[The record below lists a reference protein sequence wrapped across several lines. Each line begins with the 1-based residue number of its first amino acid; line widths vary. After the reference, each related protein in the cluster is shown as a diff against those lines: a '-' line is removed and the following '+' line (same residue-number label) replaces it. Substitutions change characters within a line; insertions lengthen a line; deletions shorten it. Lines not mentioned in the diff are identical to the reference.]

1 MIEAGK
7 EVGDY
12 LSDVK
17 RKTDHARDLQ
27 RGLET
32 LDTAKQ
38 ADILRGIQVM
48 KAMKT
53 AGLTKADDAAIYHH
67 LEDPEGVKLHGN
79 QDKWLDDIVLPI
91 QAQNEDLYTELTDG
105 GVPIENYVHRVVKGK
120 GGMLDRIA
128 QGAKGVGGKG
138 SLSKSAPQ
146 TKSRT
151 YMALEDRDG
160 KRMVVSVK
168 GGQVTAWDHGTPENL
183 GGISKTDEGQV
194 FEDKDGDIWTLKQA
208 TTKEIE
214 QHTET
219 QYYHS
224 ALASSIASNIQ
235 LNSAVRAMRFLEA
248 YKGSPEFKEIAW
260 KGTGNPPKDWH
271 PTKLPQFVGYYFEPR
286 TSEVLDDYYDRM
298 RNGQFG
304 VLQSIQKF
312 LRAAYLL
319 NPIMHPLNVAASWGF
334 EKGLTGFA
342 PWKWKSVYRSG
353 NKAVKA
359 VLEKN
364 QDFLDALDAGAALQS
379 HREELQD
386 VHKLFFD
393 RLAEGLDKK
402 ESWAMNLAKSLGI
415 EHGNLLNLLHKP
427 SSIAAWFSSD
437 VMYLQSAYQYQ
448 MEHPGVELKDA
459 LKEAGRIIPEY
470 RLPARILDQRWLS
483 KMMGHPLVS
492 WFGSYHYGLLKSF
505 AQGVVSRAGRAR
517 DQRQAGRKA
526 EEVGKGWDRLA
537 MLGLIT
543 MVLYPFLDKLAKE
556 LTGDEHAR
564 VRRSGPAGFG
574 RRRDPGCPGQ
584 AERLERHPESCDSP
598 SPITKGAAEL
608 GFNRDFF
615 TGHQIYDPHSDWQ
628 TQTDQIGHY
637 LLGDFGVYG
646 QYKKAE
652 TSAQKKRF
660 FWQQGGIQ
668 FGKTRAEKTAADI
681 AIKKVGTQAESPE
694 DHENRVERRE
704 ILDQLRQ
711 GNRKPL
717 EEAEAKH
724 ELYAPPDSESTA
736 PGAPR
741 SARR

>member
-1 MIEAGK
+1 
-7 EVGDY
+7 
-12 LSDVK
+12 
-17 RKTDHARDLQ
+17 
-27 RGLET
+27 
-32 LDTAKQ
+32 
-38 ADILRGIQVM
+38 
-48 KAMKT
+48 
-53 AGLTKADDAAIYHH
+53 
-67 LEDPEGVKLHGN
+67 
-79 QDKWLDDIVLPI
+79 
-91 QAQNEDLYTELTDG
+91 
-105 GVPIENYVHRVVKGK
+105 
-120 GGMLDRIA
+120 
-128 QGAKGVGGKG
+128 
-138 SLSKSAPQ
+138 
-146 TKSRT
+146 
-151 YMALEDRDG
+151 
-160 KRMVVSVK
+160 
-168 GGQVTAWDHGTPENL
+168 
-183 GGISKTDEGQV
+183 
-194 FEDKDGDIWTLKQA
+194 
-208 TTKEIE
+208 
-214 QHTET
+214 
-219 QYYHS
+219 
-224 ALASSIASNIQ
+224 
-235 LNSAVRAMRFLEA
+235 
-248 YKGSPEFKEIAW
+248 
-260 KGTGNPPKDWH
+260 
-271 PTKLPQFVGYYFEPR
+271 
-286 TSEVLDDYYDRM
+286 M

-304 VLQSIQKF
+304 VLQSIQTF

-342 PWKWKSVYRSG
+342 PWKWKSVYKSG

-415 EHGNLLNLLHKP
+415 ERGNLLNLLHKP

-448 MEHPGVELKDA
+448 MEHPGVSLADA

-470 RLPARILDQRWLS
+470 RLPARILDQRWLA
-483 KMMGHPLVS
+483 KMMGNPLVT
-492 WFGSYHYGLLKSF
+492 WFGAYHYGLLKSF
-505 AQGVVSRAGRAR
+505 GEAGKAALGAQEPAPGRT
-517 DQRQAGRKA
+517 KA

-543 MVLYPFLDKLAKE
+543 MALYPFLDKLAKE

-564 VRRSGPAGFG
+564 MRRSGPAGLVDAG
-574 RRRDPGCPGQ
+574 IQVAQGKQDASSALQ
-584 AERLERHPESCDSP
+584 KVVTP

-615 TGHQIYDPHSDWQ
+615 SGHQIYDPHADWQ

-681 AIKKVGTQAESPE
+681 AIEKVGTQAESPE

-717 EEAEAKH
+717 EDAEAKH
-724 ELYAPPDSESTA
+724 ELTH
-736 PGAPR
+736 R
-741 SARR
+741 QILNLQHRARLDPLEDEMYDFSVKETEEVLDAARADKNEKEIKLVEKLLREKKYRARTYGWQTPAAQPEVVAQ